1 MRNTLIVL
9 SLVVLACLAGCKA
22 CHSRHG
28 AKLPADLPPAPPDMP
43 RELSKVV
50 LPTYTVEP
58 PDILVVEAIH
68 VVPRSPYSLRTGD
81 VLAITVQGTLP
92 DSPVAG
98 AYSVQP
104 GGMVNLGAPY
114 GTVRLA
120 GGTIEQAHE
129 EIRRSMAMHV
139 KDPIVSVSLLEMSG
153 KQQIAGQHLVG
164 PDGLVTL
171 GSYGGVPVVG
181 LTLAETKQAIEVHL
195 SQFLED
201 PEVAVD
207 VFAYNSKVY
216 YVITEGAGMG
226 DGVTRFPITGNE
238 TVLDAISN
246 INGLTQVSSK
256 KIWVARPAPD
266 GEGCQVLPVDW
277 QAVTAYGGANTNFQ
291 LMPGDRVFVAED
303 GLVALDTHLA
313 KLFAPLERAMGFTLL
328 SAGTATRLSGKVLQ
342 GGGNPS
348 GGGGGGSGF

>member
-9 SLVVLACLAGCKA
+9 CLTAVACLAGCKA
-22 CHSRHG
+22 CHSHKG
-28 AKLPADLPPAPPDMP
+28 AKLPHDLPPAPPDMP

-50 LPTYTVEP
+50 LPTYTIEP

-68 VVPRSPYSLRTGD
+68 VVPRSPYSLRTGV
-81 VLAITVQGTLP
+81 VLAISVQGTLP
-92 DSPVAG
+92 DSPVSG

-104 GGMVNLGAPY
+104 GGIVNLGTPY

-120 GGTIEQAHE
+120 GTTIEQAHE
-129 EIRRSMAMHV
+129 EIRRAMAMHV
-139 KDPIVSVSLLEMSG
+139 RDPVVSVSLLEMSG

-164 PDGLVTL
+164 PDGQVTL

-181 LTLAETKQAIEVHL
+181 LTLAEAKHAIELHL

-277 QAVTAYGGANTNFQ
+277 QAVTAYGGAGTNFQ

-348 GGGGGGSGF
+348 GGSGGGGF